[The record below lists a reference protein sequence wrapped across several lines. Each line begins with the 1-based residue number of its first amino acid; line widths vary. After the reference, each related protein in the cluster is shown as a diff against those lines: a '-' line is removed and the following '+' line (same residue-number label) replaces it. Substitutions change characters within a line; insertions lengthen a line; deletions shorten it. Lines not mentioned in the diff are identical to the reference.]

1 MTVASQPSLVL
12 VGRYRLDAP
21 LGQRSDGWFCRAHDL
36 VQDEAVMVKM
46 FRSTVDEPAARA
58 FAARAKALVGLRH
71 DHLMTLSDG
80 GIADGHPYLVLET
93 VEGFELLDA
102 KPGRPLSA
110 PDTAVLGAGLAD
122 ALAHMH
128 EKGVVHGDLT
138 PASVVT
144 DANGQRRLVGFGFG
158 RDQDGEAPADV
169 RALGLVLARCVDPIP
184 GPLARVL
191 SAMTSANPAR
201 RPSAAECARSLR
213 RVAHTLE
220 SGRWSPTAAVP
231 RGWVAGLAAA
241 GVLVTGA
248 VVAFGP
254 MRMSQEAEPPV
265 AVAVPTMT
273 SQLPPP
279 DTTTTA
285 IPAQPPSYPPSA
297 PSHSSTTRRPPTTSA
312 RPTARPNPPI
322 ATQPTTTSP
331 DPTTFSA
338 DPTTTAPTTTDDAPP
353 GLEKKPFHLPPG
365 LLKKL
370 LWWEWDGWGW

>member
-1 MTVASQPSLVL
+1 MTVDDQPSLVL

-46 FRSTVDEPAARA
+46 FRATLDEEAARG
-58 FAARAKALVGLRH
+58 FTARAKTMIGLRH
-71 DHLMTLSDG
+71 DHLMTLTNG

-93 VEGFELLDA
+93 VDGFDLFDA
-102 KPGRPLSA
+102 KPGRSLSA
-110 PDTAVLGAGLAD
+110 PETAALGAGLAD

-144 DANGQRRLVGFGFG
+144 DADGQHRLVGFGFG
-158 RDQDGEAPADV
+158 RDHGGDAPADV
-169 RALGLVLARCVDPIP
+169 RALGLVLAQCVDPPIP

-191 SAMTSANPAR
+191 SAMTSANAGR
-201 RPSAAECARSLR
+201 RPSAADCARSLK
-213 RVAHTLE
+213 RVAQALE
-220 SGRWSPTAAVP
+220 SGRWSPPVAVP

-248 VVAFGP
+248 GVAFGP
-254 MRMSQEAEPPV
+254 MLMSQQAES
-265 AVAVPTMT
+265 AVAAAPAPTT

-279 DTTTTA
+279 DPTTTVTPE
-285 IPAQPPSYPPSA
+285 PAASHPPST
-297 PSHSSTTRRPPTTSA
+297 PSHSSTTRRPPVTSK
-312 RPTARPNPPI
+312 RPSPTKATPPTI
-322 ATQPTTTSP
+322 VSDDPTTDSP
-331 DPTTFSA
+331 DPTT
-338 DPTTTAPTTTDDAPP
+338 TTTEPTTTDDPP
-353 GLEKKPFHLPPG
+353 PAVNKKPIHLPPG

-370 LWWEWDGWGW
+370 LWGLGWPLDW